1 MLENTGQNGNS
12 QKTDLSSFDMKTK
25 ITPTTVWLTTAELDP
40 NKFTFIFLNLI

>member
-25 ITPTTVWLTTAELDP
+25 ITLQM
-40 NKFTFIFLNLI
+40 FG